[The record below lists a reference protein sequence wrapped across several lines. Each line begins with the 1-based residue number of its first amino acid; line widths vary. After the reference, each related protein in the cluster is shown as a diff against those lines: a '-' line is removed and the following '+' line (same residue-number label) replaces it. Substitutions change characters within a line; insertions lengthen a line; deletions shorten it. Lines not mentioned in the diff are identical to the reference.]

1 MPLRTAPVRAPV
13 LAPLLVVAITA
24 GLLAPG
30 LTSPRAAEPGER
42 YRVSADELPEPYATE
57 SAGVR
62 PETVARPEGHG
73 LDVPD
78 GFTASLWAD
87 GLSHPREMLV
97 LPDGSVLLAE
107 PREGHITRLWDND
120 NDGRADDRWAFLTG
134 YAAPYGMVL
143 DGRSFYFAD
152 LSGVFRVALN
162 DAFAPEGTP
171 ERVVPAGT
179 IGGTMGH
186 WSRNLELSAD
196 GETLFVA
203 VGSRGNIAE
212 EEPPRATILSVDL
225 TAQPPVQPEVFAAG
239 LRNPIGLD
247 IHPETGALYTVVN
260 ERDGM
265 GDGLVPD
272 YLTAVEEGQFYG
284 WPYAYTGQNPQPDF
298 ASLRPDL
305 VDASV
310 VPDLLF
316 QAHSAPIDLLFPRPQ
331 TMPADFSEGAFVTLR
346 GSWNRSDPLGYMVA
360 FAPFLE
366 GRPTGEYVVFA
377 TGFRLNEGAPAE
389 VWGRPTGLAQ
399 LPDGSLLV
407 ADDTGRTIWRIAPE

>member
-1 MPLRTAPVRAPV
+1 MPLHPAPFLAIV
-13 LAPLLVVAITA
+13 LSA
-24 GLLAPG
+24 GLLAPVPAG
-30 LTSPRAAEPGER
+30 AQIAEPDER
-42 YRVSADELPEPYATE
+42 YRVTVDDLPEPYATG

-62 PETVARPEGHG
+62 PETVSRPDGHSLQVPEG
-73 LDVPD
+73 
-78 GFTASLWAD
+78 FSASLWAD

-107 PREGHITRLWDND
+107 PRQGHITRLWDND
-120 NDGRADDRWAFLTG
+120 NDGRSDDRWTFLSG
-134 YAAPYGMVL
+134 HAAPYGMVL
-143 DGRSFYFAD
+143 DGRTFYFAD
-152 LSGVFRVALN
+152 LSGVFRVDL
-162 DAFAPEGTP
+162 DDGFAPEGTP
-171 ERVVPAGT
+171 ERLVPAGT

-212 EEPPRATILSVDL
+212 EEPPRATILAIDL
-225 TAQPPVQPEVFAAG
+225 TVEPPVTPQVFASG

-284 WPYAYTGQNPQPDF
+284 WPYAYLGPNPQPDF
-298 ASLRPDL
+298 ASLRRDL
-305 VDASV
+305 VEATV

-316 QAHSAPIDLLFPRPQ
+316 QAHSAPIDLMFPRAR
-331 TMPADFSEGAFVTLR
+331 TMPAEFAEGAFVTLR
-346 GSWNRSDPLGYMVA
+346 GSWNRSDPLGYMVV
-360 FAPFLE
+360 FAPFHE
-366 GRPTGEYVVFA
+366 GRPTGEYVAFA